1 MQICYAIENKLFM
14 HSGLWYYCDILWAES
29 VIIRVH
35 SLFDAKL
42 VGVVCVSVVACIAQ
56 QN

>member
-14 HSGLWYYCDILWAES
+14 YSGLC
-29 VIIRVH
+29 
-35 SLFDAKL
+35 LFDAKL